1 MRVLPAICNRARKT
15 NRELP
20 DDNPADIVD
29 CSRRRDGGMRSA
41 DRPAGTE
48 SGVMSKRP
56 TGIERYDHPA
66 GGWGALKAVTESRS
80 TTSIPKALR
89 LPIIPFPRACAA
101 PA

>member
-1 MRVLPAICNRARKT
+1 
-15 NRELP
+15 
-20 DDNPADIVD
+20 
-29 CSRRRDGGMRSA
+29 
-41 DRPAGTE
+41 
-48 SGVMSKRP
+48 MSKRP